1 VSVVLVTAFEP
12 FGGEAVNASR
22 EVLSRLDPAGLPG
35 VELRRAVLPV
45 VFGHG
50 AEVLRAAVVEHRPD
64 VVICLG
70 QADGRADITPEKV
83 AVNFDDARIADNAG
97 QRPVDLP
104 IVAGGPAAYFS
115 TLPVG
120 AMVAGLRAKGVPAS
134 LSLSAGSF
142 VCNHVFYAL
151 MHFLAAER
159 PEVRG
164 GFVHLPCLPEQV
176 KGRPGAPGL
185 ALERSLVG
193 VAEAVRIAAA
203 LP

>member
-1 VSVVLVTAFEP
+1 MSVVLVTAFEP
-12 FGGEAVNASR
+12 FGGEAVNASQ
-22 EVLSRLDPAGLPG
+22 EVLSRLDPAGLSG
-35 VELRRAVLPV
+35 CELRRAVLPV
-45 VFGHG
+45 VFGRS

-64 VVICLG
+64 VVLCLG
-70 QADGRADITPEKV
+70 QANGRADITPEKV

-97 QRPVDLP
+97 ERPVDTP
-104 IVAGGPAAYFS
+104 VVAGGPAAYFS

-120 AMVAGLRAKGVPAS
+120 AIVAGLRAKGVPAS

-159 PEVRG
+159 PGVRG
-164 GFVHLPCLPEQV
+164 GFVHMPCLPEQV
-176 KGRPGAPGL
+176 KGRPGTPSL

-203 LP
+203 LR